1 MVRLDCCVFGT
12 VTLTMLDEI
21 DRGIIQ
27 ALRIDGRAP
36 FSWIASVLGVST
48 QTVSRR
54 YGRLTSEA
62 SLRVVGLA
70 DMHRAGQTKWMVRL
84 TASPHAAQDLAH
96 GLARRAD
103 TSWVRLLSG
112 GTEIFAVII
121 TPNNTV
127 GHHSLLLRDIPR
139 TAGVTAVSAHSLL
152 HTYLGGPTA
161 WQGHATALTHE
172 QQSRLRS
179 FAPVLLSTT
188 QAMLTA
194 NDRHLLAALQR
205 NGRATHADLA
215 AATGWS
221 SSTVAR
227 RLAALRA
234 SNAIFFDVEIDD
246 AVFGITT
253 STLLWASVAPAQLGE
268 VASALAQHEEL
279 AFVAT
284 TTGPTNLVALVLC
297 RNPADLHN
305 YLIERIGTLDAICAL
320 ETAPILKTL
329 KGSSPILMAQRSGP
343 CHRPQSK
350 KIVLSSSV

>member
-1 MVRLDCCVFGT
+1 
-12 VTLTMLDEI
+12 MLDEI
-21 DRGIIQ
+21 DYGIIH

-36 FSWIASVLGVST
+36 FSRIASVLGVST

-54 YGRLTSEA
+54 YGRLTSEV

-84 TASPHAAQDLAH
+84 TASPQAAQDLAH
-96 GLARRAD
+96 RLARRTD

-121 TPNNTV
+121 TPHNTV
-127 GHHSLLLRDIPR
+127 GHHSLLLQDIPR
-139 TAGVTAVSAHSLL
+139 TAGVTAVSAHSVLRK
-152 HTYLGGPTA
+152 YLGGPTA
-161 WQGHATALTHE
+161 WRGHATALTHE

-179 FAPVLLSTT
+179 FAPAPLSTT

-205 NGRATHADLA
+205 SGRATHADLA

-227 RLAALRA
+227 RLAALQA
-234 SNAIFFDVEIDD
+234 SNAIYFDVEIND
-246 AVFGITT
+246 AVFGITS
-253 STLLWASVAPAQLGE
+253 STLLWASVAPAQLEE
-268 VASALAQHEEL
+268 VASSLTQHEEV

-297 RNPADLHN
+297 RKPADLDN
-305 YLIERIGTLDAICAL
+305 YLIKRIGTLDAIRTL
-320 ETAPILKTL
+320 ETSPILKTL
-329 KGSSPILMAQRSGP
+329 KSSSPILIGNPSRRIGDPS
-343 CHRPQSK
+343 HRLAAVMERTAS
-350 KIVLSSSV
+350 